1 MAKTVSQTTVVPIGK
16 FLTFWLYFGS
26 IIRKMMTQILSQNLK
41 STPSPILEG
50 LWNRDVENATYFS
63 YLENGIVNHGT
74 RSDKWEACSSQVNL
88 FLSSTE
94 CHHTKLVDW
103 ANLKYVISCLIA
115 RSEEKKTC
123 TMYSE
128 LCLLRLWSKEFLRF
142 VLHGEIAASDGSVF
156 IIDAL
161 DDPVHEEKGLMTFA
175 QHFGNVF
182 TEAYLTASVI
192 NHFSY
197 PELSFRPIMEANAM
211 SVLCSVFY
219 YPGIRKQISSTDFM
233 LVRER
238 FLEILNQE
246 GLYPVD
252 WCKKP

>member
-1 MAKTVSQTTVVPIGK
+1 MANIVSQTTVVPIGK

-26 IIRKMMTQILSQNLK
+26 IVRKMMTQILSQNLK

-63 YLENGIVNHGT
+63 YLENGTVNHGT

-94 CHHTKLVDW
+94 FDHTNLVDW
-103 ANLKYVISCLIA
+103 SNLKHVISCLIA
-115 RSEEKKTC
+115 RSAEKKTC

-142 VLHGEIAASDGSVF
+142 VLLGEIVASDGFVSIV
-156 IIDAL
+156 DAL
-161 DDPVHEEKGLMTFA
+161 DDPVCEERGLMTFA

-192 NHFSY
+192 NHLGY
-197 PELSFRPIMEANAM
+197 PELSIRPIMEANAM
-211 SVLCSVFY
+211 SVLCSAFY
-219 YPGIRKQISSTDFM
+219 YPGIRRQISSTDFM

-238 FLEILNQE
+238 FLQILSQV
-246 GLYPVD
+246 GLCPVD
-252 WCKKP
+252 